1 MNIRKADRDNRSQ
14 RMEAEA
20 NRFSAGILMP
30 VTRFKADMRS
40 QGDPD
45 LRHVVDL
52 AAKYDVS
59 KEATAIHY
67 STYHHDLCAILL
79 PQNGTL
85 RRIYKPTRFPFVE
98 ARIGTPLPHNS
109 LSARHQTNGVE
120 SDDVDRGVWL
130 TNLNHPSSIREQ
142 ALNLANGWKMTLL
155 VVDDSDDEGE
165 DEVRDTFDVWE
176 NPRFPGKSRRR

>member
-1 MNIRKADRDNRSQ
+1 
-14 RMEAEA
+14 
-20 NRFSAGILMP
+20 MP
-30 VTRFKADMRS
+30 LTRFKADIRS
-40 QGDPD
+40 QGGPD
-45 LRHVVDL
+45 LRHVADL

-67 STYHHDLCAILL
+67 SSYHHDLCAILL
-79 PQNGTL
+79 SQNGTL
-85 RRIYKPTRFPFVE
+85 RRIYKPTRFPLVE

-130 TNLNHPSSIREQ
+130 AKFNHPSSIREQ
-142 ALNLANGWKMTLL
+142 ALNLAKGWKMTLL
-155 VVDDSDDEGE
+155 VVDDSDNEGE